1 MRVVFATLFLLLFF
15 GCSNAQA
22 DPINDSATVGRLEI
36 RAITLSG
43 NKITRD
49 NIVFRELEF
58 FVNRSYA
65 PAELDSLMIK
75 SRQNLLN
82 RSLFNFVTI
91 TKTVDNGFCEVH
103 ISMIERWY
111 IWPIPIFQFADR
123 NLNAWL
129 EKGDLNRLNYGVNL
143 RVENFRGRMEV
154 LNLVAQTGYDMIFA
168 SRWAIPYLDK
178 NQVTGISVQGG
189 MQYNHEVAYTTEGT
203 KHLFYRSTLDF
214 ASKYF
219 FGGVNITFRPKYN
232 YLHDVGLSF
241 SQYIFQDSLLKLNP
255 DFSNTSNPTFLGL
268 TYTFKLDFRDY
279 KPYPLDG
286 FYFDIQIQKLGLGI
300 VSKDVDLLWV
310 STTFD
315 QYIPLINRLYFAY
328 NFSTKFSGAKK
339 RPYLLSTGFGYND
352 LEIRGYELFVVDAQ
366 NIGLW
371 RSNLKFEIIPQRT
384 YQIPWIKSRKFS
396 DIFFAL
402 YANLF
407 FDMGYASNFQYYDQ
421 NPLVNQLLWGTGVG
435 IDFVTYYDVVIR
447 IEAAVNK
454 QKKSG
459 IFINL
464 VAPI

>member
-1 MRVVFATLFLLLFF
+1 MRVVFATLSVLFLF
-15 GCSNAQA
+15 GCSIAFA
-22 DPINDSATVGRLEI
+22 DTISDSTTGGKLEVKS
-36 RAITLSG
+36 ITLSG

-58 FVNRSYA
+58 FVGRSYA

-91 TKTVDNGFCEVH
+91 TKTVDNGFWEVH

-154 LNLVAQTGYDMIFA
+154 LNLVAQTGYDMIIA
-168 SRWAIPYLDK
+168 SRWTTPYLDK
-178 NQVTGISVQGG
+178 KQVTGISLQGG
-189 MQYNHEVAYTTEGT
+189 MQYNHEVAFTTEDT

-219 FGGVNITFRPKYN
+219 FGGVNVTFRPKYN
-232 YLHDVGLSF
+232 YLHDIGLSF
-241 SQYIFQDSLLKLNP
+241 SHYIFQDSLLKLNP
-255 DFSNTSNPTFLGL
+255 DFSNTTKPTFLSL
-268 TYTFKLDFRDY
+268 AYTFKLDFRDF

-286 FYFDIQIQKLGLGI
+286 FYFDIQIRKLGLGI

-315 QYIPLINRLYFAY
+315 QYIPLFKRWYFAY
-328 NFSTKFSGAKK
+328 NFSTKLSGDKN
-339 RPYLLSTGFGYND
+339 RPYFLSTGFGYND
-352 LEIRGYELFVVDAQ
+352 LEVRGYELYVIDAQ

-371 RSNLKFEIIPQRT
+371 RSNFKFEIIPQRT
-384 YQIPWIKSRKFS
+384 YQIPWIKSKKFS